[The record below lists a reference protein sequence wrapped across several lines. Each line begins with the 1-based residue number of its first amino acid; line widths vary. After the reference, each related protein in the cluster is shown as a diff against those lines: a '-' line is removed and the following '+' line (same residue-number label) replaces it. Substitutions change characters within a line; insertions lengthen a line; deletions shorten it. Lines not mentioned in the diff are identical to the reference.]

1 MLIISLAM
9 AAAADAQADAP
20 ADADSAQ
27 EMYAELGFLFDS
39 GLQRSR
45 RTFTFGVHN
54 VSLQFVDDEPGAVQ
68 SGHYLWPA
76 APALAE
82 YLVANWPSLGTSAVL
97 ELGCGCG
104 LAGLVAAQAGAGY
117 VLFTDHDFG
126 KCQPVGAAA
135 KLSIHMLT
143 N

>member
-1 MLIISLAM
+1 M
-9 AAAADAQADAP
+9 AAAADASDDDAQAD
-20 ADADSAQ
+20 AQ

-39 GLQRSR
+39 GLQRSQQR
-45 RTFTFGVHN
+45 FTFGAYT

-82 YLVANWPSLGTSAVL
+82 YLVANWPSLPTSAVL

-104 LAGLVAAQAGAGY
+104 LAGLIAAQAGAGC

-126 KCQPVGAAA
+126 KW
-135 KLSIHMLT
+135 LSVSMTVKFGIHMLT
-143 N
+143 NFELCCTAL

>member
-1 MLIISLAM
+1 M
-9 AAAADAQADAP
+9 AATADTS

-45 RTFTFGVHN
+45 QTFTFGAHTVT
-54 VSLQFVDDEPGAVQ
+54 LQFVDDEPGAVQ

-82 YLVANWPSLGTSAVL
+82 YLVENWPSLATSTVL

-104 LAGLVAAQAGAGY
+104 LAGLVAGQADAGC

-126 KCQPVGAAA
+126 ECNCSVRCQVWHAYASSTSA
-135 KLSIHMLT
+135 
-143 N
+143 